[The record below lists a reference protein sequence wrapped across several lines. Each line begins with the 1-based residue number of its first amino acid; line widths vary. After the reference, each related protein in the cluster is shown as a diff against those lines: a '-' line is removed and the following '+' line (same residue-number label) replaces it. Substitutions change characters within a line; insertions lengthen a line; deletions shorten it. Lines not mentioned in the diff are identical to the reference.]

1 MKKRSAEKV
10 ISRSILALASYRKTT
25 MGRALRRRPRF
36 WTVAKPADDFVGV
49 GRLSKRLRVEFG
61 TELRDSP
68 GLFIDP
74 GVEMAT
80 ASTSS

>member
-25 MGRALRRRPRF
+25 IGRALRRRPRF
-36 WTVAKPADDFVGV
+36 WTVAVATDEESWAVSRV
-49 GRLSKRLRVEFG
+49 SKRLRVEFG
-61 TELRDSP
+61 AEMNNGP

-74 GVEMAT
+74 GVEVAR
-80 ASTSS
+80 AP

>member
-36 WTVAKPADDFVGV
+36 WTVANSDDLGIRRV
-49 GRLSKRLRVEFG
+49 SKRLRVEFG
-61 TELRDSP
+61 TELGESP

-74 GVEMAT
+74 GVEVASAAT
-80 ASTSS
+80 

>member
-10 ISRSILALASYRKTT
+10 ISRSILALATYRKTT

-36 WTVAKPADDFVGV
+36 WTVAKPADELRVQRV
-49 GRLSKRLRVEFG
+49 SKRLRVEFG
-61 TELRDSP
+61 TELSSSP

-74 GVEMAT
+74 GVEVAS
-80 ASTSS
+80 AST

>member
-36 WTVAKPADDFVGV
+36 WTVAKPADELRVRRV
-49 GRLSKRLRVEFG
+49 SRRLRVEFG
-61 TELRDSP
+61 TELHGSP
-68 GLFIDP
+68 GLLIDP
-74 GVEMAT
+74 GVEMAS
-80 ASTSS
+80 ASP

>member
-36 WTVAKPADDFVGV
+36 WTVAKPADELGV
-49 GRLSKRLRVEFG
+49 RRVSRRLRVEFG
-61 TELRDSP
+61 TELHDSP

-74 GVEMAT
+74 GVEV
-80 ASTSS
+80 ASASP